1 MAQTARTVQVPE
13 LAAARPEPMEV
24 TCRTQ
29 RPGLDWG
36 RGRSQ
41 EPRPT
46 GKVTSTHCV
55 VSLCENRK
63 HLEPRGQSQCE
74 RQFLWSRR
82 LPYIPLIRTMSDQYD
97 YGWLV
102 KSELMQKWQKHYEL
116 DNCNF
121 SGKQMLLSLQYPEQA
136 LKRLQGLSWM
146 E

>member
-13 LAAARPEPMEV
+13 LAAARLEPMEV

-55 VSLCENRK
+55 VSVRTENTLN
-63 HLEPRGQSQCE
+63 HVASHNA
-74 RQFLWSRR
+74 
-82 LPYIPLIRTMSDQYD
+82 SDSFF
-97 YGWLV
+97 GHV
-102 KSELMQKWQKHYEL
+102 AFPTSH
-116 DNCNF
+116 
-121 SGKQMLLSLQYPEQA
+121 
-136 LKRLQGLSWM
+136 
-146 E
+146 